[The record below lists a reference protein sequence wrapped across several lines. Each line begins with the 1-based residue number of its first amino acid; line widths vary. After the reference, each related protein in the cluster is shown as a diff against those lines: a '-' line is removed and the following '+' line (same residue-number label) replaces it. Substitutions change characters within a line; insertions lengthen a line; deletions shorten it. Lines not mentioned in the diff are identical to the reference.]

1 MKLFAFA
8 LLALGSAQEVYDPD
22 NCTNGN
28 GRCDA
33 QCNTAFGSRE
43 QCNSGNRIDRACC
56 TVQEACV
63 LVSDDANVDCGSFP
77 VVLEGAA
84 CKFILTHKL
93 LFITVVI
100 NFRVMS
106 SFITN

>member
-1 MKLFAFA
+1 MKLSVFA
-8 LLALGSAQEVYDPD
+8 LIALSSAQEVYDPE
-22 NCTNGN
+22 NCTNGDN
-28 GRCDA
+28 RCDN

-77 VVLEGAA
+77 VALEGVD
-84 CKFILTHKL
+84 CE
-93 LFITVVI
+93 
-100 NFRVMS
+100 
-106 SFITN
+106 